1 MSRHLQD
8 ANATVTN
15 PLPIDSLTTKQ
26 SNKRPRH
33 NRPQPPS
40 TPEISI
46 PLLSLPLRPSTLTA
60 LLRSGFTTT
69 GDVAQ
74 SLRARM
80 NSEKNESERISDG
93 SQNQNDDS
101 LKHDHFAMEIGCS
114 SSQAA
119 DYTCEIDSALKT
131 VGLPTISLTTE
142 ETHDDPPSPPFS
154 LFPATAAY
162 LLSSKNTQ
170 NNPHATVAR
179 QIVSFSRPLDALLGG
194 GIALSELTEIVG
206 PPGSGKTQLAFQL
219 CVDARLPSSYG
230 GVEGCSVVIDSEGSW
245 GASGVERCW
254 DMAVALVDH
263 VRSSARRKLE
273 MKNAREGK
281 ADAALGPEE
290 YASLVPEW
298 FTPESILEGIHI
310 FRVHDEASQTCTLYD
325 LPRFLIEQE
334 DKGLPVKLIVVDSM
348 AFHYRMAASSSHSI
362 RSINGKSGSF
372 STSPNVTRLAT
383 LLIEIA
389 SEFDLAVVAINHL
402 TTKID
407 KDTKNG
413 GGGTK
418 LVPALGESWAHA
430 VISRIMIDHRL
441 HPESSADG
449 TGRDV
454 RICTLIKSPHKPQG
468 TAEFII
474 TDKGIRGVPS
484 QNKQPVHH

>member
-1 MSRHLQD
+1 MSRPVQN
-8 ANATVTN
+8 ANAVAN
-15 PLPIDSLTTKQ
+15 HLPIDPLSTKH
-26 SNKRPRH
+26 SKKRPRDH
-33 NRPQPPS
+33 RPQPPL
-40 TPEISI
+40 TPDNISI

-60 LLRSGFTTT
+60 LLRSGFATT

-74 SLRARM
+74 SLRAVM
-80 NSEKNESERISDG
+80 NSKGKNDERVISDG
-93 SQNQNDDS
+93 NQNRNNDS
-101 LKHDHFAMEIGCS
+101 INHDHFAMEIGCS

-119 DYTCEIDSALKT
+119 DYACEIDSALKT

-142 ETHDDPPSPPFS
+142 ETHDDSPSPPSS

-170 NNPHATVAR
+170 NNPHATAAR
-179 QIVSFSRPLDALLGG
+179 QIVSFSRPLDTLLGG

-219 CVDARLPSSYG
+219 CVDARLPSTYG

-245 GASGVERCW
+245 

-263 VRSSARRKLE
+263 VRSSAWRKLQT
-273 MKNAREGK
+273 KKAREGM
-281 ADAALGPEE
+281 ADAVFGPEE
-290 YASLVPEW
+290 HASLVPDW

-310 FRVHDEASQTCTLYD
+310 FRVYDEASQTCTMYD
-325 LPRFLIEQE
+325 LPRFLMEQE
-334 DKGLPVKLIVVDSM
+334 EKGLPVKLIVVDSM
-348 AFHYRMAASSSHSI
+348 AFHYRMAASSSQST
-362 RSINGKSGSF
+362 RSISGKNGSF

-383 LLIEIA
+383 LLIEMA

-407 KDTKNG
+407 KDNKNG

-430 VISRIMIDHRL
+430 VTSRVMIDHQSRL
-441 HPESSADG
+441 HSESSADG
-449 TGRDV
+449 TDKDL

-474 TDKGIRGVPS
+474 TDKGIRGAPS
-484 QNKQPVHH
+484 QNKRPDHQ